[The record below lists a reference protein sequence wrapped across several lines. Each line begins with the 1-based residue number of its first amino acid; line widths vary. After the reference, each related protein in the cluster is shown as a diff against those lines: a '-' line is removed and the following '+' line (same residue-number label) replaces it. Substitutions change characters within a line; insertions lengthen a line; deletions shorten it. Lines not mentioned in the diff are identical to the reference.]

1 MDTNGKIKKMMEER
15 GWTTYRLAKEAGI
28 SDATI
33 GNLFRRNTQPTLPTL
48 EAICK
53 GFKISLSQFFA
64 EGDMVEMTPELK
76 ELFEDWVNL
85 TADQKEAV
93 RQMLKAL
100 KKN

>member
-1 MDTNGKIKKMMEER
+1 MDTNERIKKMLDER
-15 GWTTYRLAKEAGI
+15 GWTPYRLAKEASI

-33 GNLFRRNTQPTLPTL
+33 GNIFRRNTLPSLPTL

-53 GFKISLSQFFA
+53 GFSITLSQFFA

-93 RQMLKAL
+93 RQMLKAM
-100 KKN
+100 KRD